1 MVLFNLFNRKK
12 GFSLLNRKSVLFSLL
27 KKSKSSSL
35 LSKKN
40 KSRGLLNK
48 NKSVTLFNRKN
59 NSITLLIKQTRNLLN
74 ITSQSVAT
82 QLQRYKLRKACFP
95 SQRRTRLRSVWRMV
109 QLQTPQK
116 TIKCTLLAVCAV
128 FVH

>member
-12 GFSLLNRKSVLFSLL
+12 GFSLLSQWSSFILLNRKSVLFSLL

-35 LSKKN
+35 L
-40 KSRGLLNK
+40 GK

-59 NSITLLIKQTRNLLN
+59 NSITLLNKQTRNLLN

-82 QLQRYKLRKACFP
+82 ELQRYKLRKACFP
-95 SQRRTRLRSVWRMV
+95 SQKRTRLRSVWRMV
-109 QLQTPQK
+109 RLQTPQK